1 MSDLINRQEAIDVLK
16 ERLQA
21 NGYSNV
27 ALVSELN
34 RSIGYLMNLPS
45 VDAVEVVRCKDCEWW
60 DRIDDGLYGY
70 CHACKHGFYSANWEI
85 SIYRRYKEDFF
96 CADGE
101 RRTDE

>member
-1 MSDLINRQEAIDVLK
+1 MTDLIDRQEAIDVLK

-45 VDAVEVVRCKDCEWW
+45 VDAVEVVRCKDCRHYLTGMFCEAWA
-60 DRIDDGLYGY
+60 DLHPHAETYPEIPSRGY
-70 CHACKHGFYSANWEI
+70 CHLA
-85 SIYRRYKEDFF
+85 
-96 CADGE
+96 E
-101 RRTDE
+101 RRTNA